1 MPCDLT
7 GVLADACSSRLA
19 GNPRAQLEAL
29 VSVLLARGG
38 LTLAEAQAQA
48 CDVVGLNDLALLES
62 SISAMNTDGLTGP
75 EFSEEACDLNLSG
88 YSDEAI
94 MLMTIQVVCNQL

>member
-1 MPCDLT
+1 MPCVLT
-7 GVLADACSSRLA
+7 GVLADACASRLA

-29 VSVLLARGG
+29 VSVLIARGG
-38 LTLAEAQAQA
+38 LTIADAQAQA
-48 CDVVGLNDLALLES
+48 CDVQGLTDLALLQS
-62 SISAMNTDGLTGP
+62 SVSALNAGALTGT
-75 EFSEEACDLNLSG
+75 ELSAEACDLNLSG